1 MCDVLLLQPAGAF
14 LRQAQ
19 KFQPSVLADPIAIVG
34 SCTDIDV
41 ALRLRPECDG
51 DDAMTHDSV
60 AYQMGQ
66 SQLDEHVDFLTA
78 IRRGLDELVA
88 DASDDESD
96 DESDE
101 EGEYYQASKENM
113 YYSPEQK
120 YSCGFLQDD
129 ALDLSD
135 TSTSSSSLF
144 TAWAQQ
150 EFDDD
155 DDDDDDND
163 DDDTN
168 ELIFQLEL

>member
-1 MCDVLLLQPAGAF
+1 MCHVLQLQPAGAF

-19 KFQPSVLADPIAIVG
+19 KLQLSVLADPIAVVG

-41 ALRLRPECDG
+41 ALRLLPECDG
-51 DDAMTHDSV
+51 DDVMTHDSV
-60 AYQMGQ
+60 ADQMGQ
-66 SQLDEHVDFLTA
+66 SQLDEPVDFLTA
-78 IRRGLDELVA
+78 IRRGLDELGA

-96 DESDE
+96 EESDE

-120 YSCGFLQDD
+120 DSCGFLQDD
-129 ALDLSD
+129 ALDLSN
-135 TSTSSSSLF
+135 TSTASSSLV

-150 EFDDD
+150 ES
-155 DDDDDDND
+155 D
-163 DDDTN
+163 DDDTD